1 MKGKEEYKRL
11 RIKFKSIFLLTKS
24 KTKIDRFI
32 LFNYWYLLV
41 LWFLDLFEC
50 SQVSM
55 TPRPTTIHSIRT
67 ISMCFLINRLITNS
81 IYPNRTFITNILR
94 KELVMRLN
102 VMCKFTFLTIWTF
115 FPHSNKFTL

>member
-1 MKGKEEYKRL
+1 MKGREEYKRL
-11 RIKFKSIFLLTKS
+11 KIKFKSVFLLTKS

-67 ISMCFLINRLITNS
+67 ISMCFLINQLITNS
-81 IYPNRTFITNILR
+81 IYPNRTFITNILM

-115 FPHSNKFTL
+115 FPHSNKITL

>member
-1 MKGKEEYKRL
+1 MKGREEYKRL
-11 RIKFKSIFLLTKS
+11 KIKFKSVFLLTKS

-67 ISMCFLINRLITNS
+67 ISMCFLINQLFSNS
-81 IYPNRTFITNILR
+81 IYPKRTFITDIMR
-94 KELVMRLN
+94 KEFVMGLN
-102 VMCKFTFLTIWTF
+102 VMCKFTFISIWTF
-115 FPHSNKFTL
+115 FPHSNVFTL